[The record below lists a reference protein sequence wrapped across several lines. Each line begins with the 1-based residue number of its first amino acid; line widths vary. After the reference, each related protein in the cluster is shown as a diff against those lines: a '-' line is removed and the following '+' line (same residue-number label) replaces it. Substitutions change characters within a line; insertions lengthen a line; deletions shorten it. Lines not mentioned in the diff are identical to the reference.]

1 MLFLSGFY
9 LVKKQEWLHS
19 EFSIKRENLETF
31 ITQLGFS
38 DAIKPRKKESTESK
52 IILSEP
58 LFIKNHLNVRILNQE
73 IDITYFR
80 TIFKMSAQCAS
91 R

>member
-9 LVKKQEWLHS
+9 YVKKQERLHL

-31 ITQLGFS
+31 PAQLGFF
-38 DAIKPRKKESTESK
+38 DAIKPSKKESTESR
-52 IILSEP
+52 IIFSEP
-58 LFIKNHLNVRILNQE
+58 LFIKNHVSVRILNQE